1 MASFFF
7 PDFSRLPISS
17 GHFTKYS
24 DKFST
29 YTPETGKERE
39 NGRQYT
45 IERARE
51 LNAAC
56 TLPTLLGVGFPKDDE
71 SWTLECELYDEDKN
85 HNALMRQNIT

>member
-1 MASFFF
+1 MV
-7 PDFSRLPISS
+7 DNIL
-17 GHFTKYS
+17 
-24 DKFST
+24 
-29 YTPETGKERE
+29 
-39 NGRQYT
+39 
-45 IERARE
+45 ERARE